1 MSDEGLSTAH
11 QKQQCIPIAGIGA
24 SAGGLEAISHLLRAL
39 PADTGIGFVIVQHL
53 APDHESL
60 LVDILGRVASMPVV
74 EATDGRAV
82 EPNRVYVI
90 PPNADLEIS
99 HGVLHLKP
107 RTTGFGLH
115 LPIDQFLTSLA
126 EDCK

>member
-1 MSDEGLSTAH
+1 MKDEEPSTR
-11 QKQQCIPIAGIGA
+11 QRLQDRIPIAGIGA
-24 SAGGLEAISHLLRAL
+24 SAGGLEAISQLLRAL

-53 APDHESL
+53 APDYESL
-60 LVDILGRVASMPVV
+60 LADLLGRAASMPVV
-74 EATDGRAV
+74 EATSGRAV
-82 EPNRVYVI
+82 EPNRIYVI

-115 LPIDQFLTSLA
+115 LPIDQFMTSLA
-126 EDCK
+126 QDC